1 MPSISAKT
9 KGILYIGEDIVV
21 DMRDS
26 SPLAFRDSD
35 LSRRW

>member
-26 SPLAFRDSD
+26 SPFAFSDSAVF
-35 LSRRW
+35 RR